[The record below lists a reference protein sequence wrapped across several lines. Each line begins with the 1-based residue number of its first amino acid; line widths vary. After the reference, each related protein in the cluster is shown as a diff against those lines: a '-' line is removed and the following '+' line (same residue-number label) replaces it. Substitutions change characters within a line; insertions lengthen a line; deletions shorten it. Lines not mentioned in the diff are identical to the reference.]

1 MSLTWTGRLVGRG
14 LASTLEAGRLVPAS
28 GPGSFGFPPAG
39 PGGLTFLS
47 LSLRPLIWS
56 CNDPVHGRVAWH
68 GHPELLQPMQ
78 GF

>member
-28 GPGSFGFPPAG
+28 GPGSFGFPPAD

-47 LSLRPLIWS
+47 LTPRPLIWS
-56 CNDPVHGRVAWH
+56 CNDPLQGGVAWH
-68 GHPELLQPMQ
+68 GLPELLQPMQ
-78 GF
+78 GS